1 MTDTVAYLGSMTES
15 RTLFF
20 LMAEFGTGHIPLA
33 KCAHHFGMSVDEA
46 KKAATR
52 QSLPV
57 PAFRLGSQKSPWLIS
72 AEHLANYIDEKRKV
86 AESEWERINAAA
98 S

>member
-1 MTDTVAYLGSMTES
+1 MTRFAVHPRNMSES

-33 KCAHHFGMSVDEA
+33 KCAHHFGLSAEEA
-46 KKAATR
+46 KKAATK

-72 AEHLANYIDEKRKV
+72 AEDLAGYIDEKRKL
-86 AESEWERINAAA
+86 AEVDWDRINSTAT
-98 S
+98 

>member
-1 MTDTVAYLGSMTES
+1 MSDS

-20 LMAEFGTGHIPLA
+20 LMAEFGTGHIPLV
-33 KCAHHFGMSVDEA
+33 KCAHHFGLSADEA
-46 KKAATR
+46 KKSAAR
-52 QSLPV
+52 QLLPI

-72 AEHLANYIDEKRKV
+72 AEDLSNYIDEKRKV
-86 AESEWERINAAA
+86 AENDWERINSIA